1 MRISDWSSD
10 VCSSDLHLRRPVAN
24 SQPAAPADVIRD
36 RSVVAKGQLLVARR
50 RADGLRSEGLV
61 TGWPASISAAR
72 RVAPKSANATKNS
85 PTPGFPAIPSTSHP
99 LSPAVFPLAG
109 PNPPQYLP

>member
-61 TGWPASISAAR
+61 TGWPASISEAR
-72 RVAPKSANATKNS
+72 RVAPKSAHALPGS
-85 PTPGFPAIPSTSHP
+85 PPAGLAAITSDRRPSP
-99 LSPAVFPLAG
+99 PAVFPRAG
-109 PNPPQYLP
+109 PTPPQAPT